1 MSGARVAENLTRWA
15 LRRVKGNGSSMAR
28 KRSPVAVVAP
38 TPASARSA
46 AAFLK
51 KRLAGS
57 VTACSLADYLALARA
72 PRRMVLCPVGRS
84 LEREIDF
91 VRAAR
96 ERALWEPPGEI
107 IFDAIEGL
115 LGWLP
120 PAPVRGRRG
129 TLQGGERGAALLL
142 EGPVTSERAR
152 AALAS
157 DARLWIVEHPRR
169 VRVNRPLMERL
180 QKTGVRWLALD
191 PVILVAVL
199 ASPRLA
205 EARSRW
211 KHLLPA
217 GTRLWIRLE

>member
-1 MSGARVAENLTRWA
+1 MSGAKVAENLTRWPP
-15 LRRVKGNGSSMAR
+15 RKVKGNGSRMAR
-28 KRSPVAVVAP
+28 NRNPVAVVAP
-38 TPASARSA
+38 TSASARSA

-51 KRLAGS
+51 KRLAGA

-84 LEREIDF
+84 LERQIDF
-91 VRAAR
+91 LRAAR

-107 IFDAIEGL
+107 VFDAIEGL
-115 LGWLP
+115 LGSLP
-120 PAPVRGRRG
+120 PAPARGRRG
-129 TLQGGERGAALLL
+129 ARHASERHAVLLL
-142 EGPVTSERAR
+142 EGLVTSERAR

-169 VRVNRPLMERL
+169 VRVNRPLMKRL
-180 QKTGVRWLALD
+180 QKTGVRWSALD

-217 GTRLWIRLE
+217 GARLWIRPE

>member
-1 MSGARVAENLTRWA
+1 MSGAKVAENLTRWP
-15 LRRVKGNGSSMAR
+15 LRKVKGNGPRMAPNR
-28 KRSPVAVVAP
+28 NPVAVVAP
-38 TPASARSA
+38 TSASARSA

-51 KRLAGS
+51 KRLAGA

-91 VRAAR
+91 IRAAR
-96 ERALWEPPGEI
+96 ERALWEPPGDI
-107 IFDAIEGL
+107 VFDAIEGL
-115 LGWLP
+115 LGSLP
-120 PAPVRGRRG
+120 PAPTLGRRG
-129 TLQGGERGAALLL
+129 TRQASERNAALLL
-142 EGPVTSERAR
+142 EGLVTSKRAR

-211 KHLLPA
+211 KHLFPA
-217 GTRLWIRLE
+217 GTRLWIRPE

>member
-1 MSGARVAENLTRWA
+1 MSGAKVAENLTRWL
-15 LRRVKGNGSSMAR
+15 LRKVKGNGSRMALNR
-28 KRSPVAVVAP
+28 NPVAVVAP
-38 TPASARSA
+38 TSASARSA

-51 KRLAGS
+51 KRLAGA

-72 PRRMVLCPVGRS
+72 PRRMVLCPVGLS

-91 VRAAR
+91 LRAAR
-96 ERALWEPPGEI
+96 ERALWEPPGDI
-107 IFDAIEGL
+107 VFDAIEGL
-115 LGWLP
+115 LGSLP
-120 PAPVRGRRG
+120 PAPALGRRCAG
-129 TLQGGERGAALLL
+129 HASERNAALLL
-142 EGPVTSERAR
+142 EGLVTSERAR

-169 VRVNRPLMERL
+169 VRVNRLLMEKL

-217 GTRLWIRLE
+217 GTRLWIRSE

>member
-1 MSGARVAENLTRWA
+1 MSGAKVAENLTRW
-15 LRRVKGNGSSMAR
+15 LQRKVKGNGSRMAR
-28 KRSPVAVVAP
+28 NRNPVAVVAP
-38 TPASARSA
+38 TSASARSA

-51 KRLAGS
+51 KRLAGA

-91 VRAAR
+91 LRAAR
-96 ERALWEPPGEI
+96 ERALWEPPGDI
-107 IFDAIEGL
+107 VFDAIEGL
-115 LGWLP
+115 LGSLP
-120 PAPVRGRRG
+120 PAPTPGRLGARRVS
-129 TLQGGERGAALLL
+129 ERNAALLL
-142 EGPVTSERAR
+142 EGLVTSERAR

-180 QKTGVRWLALD
+180 RRTGVRWLALD

-217 GTRLWIRLE
+217 GTRLWIRPG

>member
-1 MSGARVAENLTRWA
+1 MSGAKVAENLTRWL
-15 LRRVKGNGSSMAR
+15 LRKVKGNGSRMALNR
-28 KRSPVAVVAP
+28 NPVAVVAP
-38 TPASARSA
+38 TSASARSA

-51 KRLAGS
+51 KRLAGA

-72 PRRMVLCPVGRS
+72 PRRMVLCPVGWS
-84 LEREIDF
+84 LKREIDF
-91 VRAAR
+91 LRAAR
-96 ERALWEPPGEI
+96 ERALWEPPGDI
-107 IFDAIEGL
+107 VFDAIEGL
-115 LGWLP
+115 LGSLP
-120 PAPVRGRRG
+120 PAPALGRRG
-129 TLQGGERGAALLL
+129 AGHASERNAALLL
-142 EGPVTSERAR
+142 EGLVTSERAR

-169 VRVNRPLMERL
+169 VRVNRLLMEKL

-217 GTRLWIRLE
+217 GTRLWIRSE